1 MENAQK
7 ILKNTL
13 LLTAASFLMQ
23 TVGVS
28 FNVWLTSRLGEA
40 GIGLFQLIM
49 TVYALA
55 VTLGCGGVRL
65 ASTRLAV
72 EGEAKQESTRR
83 TLRYCIRYALLT
95 GTLSAVALYA
105 LSPVAARYWLADIRA
120 VMPLK
125 VLALSLPFVAMSSAL
140 NGYFTAVQKIGRY
153 SAVRIAEQAVKIA
166 IVVLLMGKLLPRG
179 EEYGCVAIVLG
190 ILCSECFSFAL
201 LYLLYNIEKQ
211 KYSAKRQF
219 FTLKKLLHIA
229 VPDVTGAGAR
239 SILLTVEHLLIPR
252 GFRQSGVS
260 TEHALAVYGNI
271 HGMVFPLLL
280 YPSAILTSLS
290 SLLIPEIA
298 GHHALGQDRQIAY
311 MQRRVLRMTLFFAF
325 GTAGILYAFA
335 NSFSLTVYKTEK
347 CTFYLQ
353 ILAPLIPV
361 MYCDMTV
368 DGLLK
373 GLDEQRA
380 SMRYNIFD
388 SGLCVVLVYILL
400 PRFAVKGYIF
410 ILFLSEIINFCLSMR
425 RLCKVSTVELRL
437 TQDVFLPLCCSIC
450 ASSLIRFLTQQM
462 SEMIF
467 VGAWALAVQ
476 IIATIGVYVLFLYGF
491 GGLCMEDIHWF
502 IKTCGLNRL
511 RTFAPRR
518 LRADFRG
525 KKLGYSQKFSG

>member
-28 FNVWLTSRLGEA
+28 FNVWLTARLGEA

-49 TVYALA
+49 TVYNLA

-65 ASTRLAV
+65 ASTRLTV
-72 EGEAKQESTRR
+72 EGEARNENTRHTVR
-83 TLRYCIRYALLT
+83 RCIRYALLT
-95 GTLSAVALYA
+95 GTLAAALLFA
-105 LSPVAARYWLADIRA
+105 GAPIAAQYWLSDLRA
-120 VMPLK
+120 IQPLK
-125 VLALSLPFVAMSSAL
+125 ILALSLPFVAMSSAM
-140 NGYFTAVQKIGRY
+140 NGYFTAVKKVGRY

-166 IVVLLMGKLLPRG
+166 IVMLLMGKLLPKG
-179 EEYGCVAIVLG
+179 ESFGCIAIVLG
-190 ILCSECFSFAL
+190 MLFSECFSFLL
-201 LYLLYNIEKQ
+201 LYVLYNIEKQ
-211 KYSAKRQF
+211 KYSTNIQK
-219 FTLKKLLHIA
+219 FTMQKLLHIA
-229 VPDVTGAGAR
+229 IPDVTGAGAR
-239 SILLTVEHLLIPR
+239 SILLTIEHLLIPR
-252 GFRQSGVS
+252 GFRRSGVS
-260 TEHALAVYGNI
+260 AESALAVYGNI

-290 SLLIPEIA
+290 GLLIPEIA
-298 GHHALGQDRQIAY
+298 GRHALGLDKQIAY

-325 GTAGILYAFA
+325 GTAGIVYTFA
-335 NSFSLTVYKTEK
+335 EALSMAVYQSDK

-380 SMRYNIFD
+380 SMRYNIID

-410 ILFLSEIINFCLSMR
+410 ILFLSEIINFFLSIR
-425 RLCKVSTVELRL
+425 RLCKVSTVELKL
-437 TQDVFLPLCCSIC
+437 SEDVFLPLCCCVC
-450 ASSLIRFLTQQM
+450 APVMIYFLTREIG
-462 SEMIF
+462 SVYF
-467 VGAWALAVQ
+467 TGVLGLTVK
-476 IIATIGVYVLFLYGF
+476 IAASVCLYVLLLYGF
-491 GGLCMEDIHWF
+491 GGLRMEDLHWF
-502 IKTCGLNRL
+502 CKTCGLSRL
-511 RTFAPRR
+511 TLHKMTHKAW
-518 LRADFRG
+518 
-525 KKLGYSQKFSG
+525 QQ

>member
-1 MENAQK
+1 MDNAQK

-28 FNVWLTSRLGEA
+28 FNVWLSARLGES

-49 TVYALA
+49 TVYSLA
-55 VTLGCGGVRL
+55 VTLGGGGVRL

-72 EGEAKQESTRR
+72 EGEAKQENTRR
-83 TLRYCIRYALLT
+83 TVRRCIRYALLT
-95 GTLSAVALYA
+95 GSLAAVL
-105 LSPVAARYWLADIRA
+105 LFAAAPIAAQYWLADVRA
-120 VMPLK
+120 TLPLK
-125 VLALSLPFVAMSSAL
+125 ILALSLPFVAMSSAM
-140 NGYFTAVQKIGRY
+140 NGYFTAIKKVGRY

-166 IVVLLMGKLLPRG
+166 IVMLLMGRLLPKG
-179 EEYGCVAIVLG
+179 ESYGCIAIVLG
-190 ILCSECFSFAL
+190 ILFSEGFSFLL
-201 LYLLYNIEKQ
+201 LYVLYNIEKQ
-211 KYSAKRQF
+211 KYSTNIQK
-219 FTLKKLLHIA
+219 FTLRKLLHIA

-239 SILLTVEHLLIPR
+239 SILLTIEHLLIPR
-252 GFRQSGVS
+252 GFRRSGVS
-260 TEHALAVYGNI
+260 AESALAVYGNI

-290 SLLIPEIA
+290 GLLIPEIA
-298 GHHALGQDRQIAY
+298 GRHALGLEKQIAY

-325 GTAGILYAFA
+325 GTAGIVYTFA
-335 NSFSLTVYKTEK
+335 QSLSMAVYQSDK

-380 SMRYNIFD
+380 SMRYNILD

-410 ILFLSEIINFCLSMR
+410 ILFLSEIINFFLSMR
-425 RLCKVSTVELRL
+425 RLCKVSIVELKL
-437 TQDVFLPLCCSIC
+437 SEDVFLPLCCCVC
-450 ASSLIRFLTQQM
+450 APVFVRFFT
-462 SEMIF
+462 
-467 VGAWALAVQ
+467 VQ
-476 IIATIGVYVLFLYGF
+476 IGSVYFANIWGLTVKIIVSLCLYLLFLYGF
-491 GGLCMEDIHWF
+491 GGLRMEDVHWF
-502 IKTCGLNRL
+502 IKTCGL
-511 RTFAPRR
+511 THI
-518 LRADFRG
+518 FRHKSANKILVPHG
-525 KKLGYSQKFSG
+525 FLWD